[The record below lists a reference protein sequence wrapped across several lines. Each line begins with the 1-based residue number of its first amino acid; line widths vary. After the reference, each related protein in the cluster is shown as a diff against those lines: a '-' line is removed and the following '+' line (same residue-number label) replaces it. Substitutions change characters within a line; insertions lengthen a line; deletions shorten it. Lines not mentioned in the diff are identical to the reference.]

1 METEDEVLLR
11 LLAARE
17 EAQKHLCALKVIPA
31 PDRETVRAH
40 IRAYVFLRFML
51 KEEEHPSATFQAL
64 AELSIAQSAKIA
76 PELVKELDTTKDCM
90 GSTSVMAK
98 KVLLLRGIEKA
109 LDITLPAMPTAR
121 ISGLDDLGDLVWE
134 ALTAPSAP

>member
-1 METEDEVLLR
+1 MELEDDVLLQ

-17 EAQKHLCALKVIPA
+17 AAQKHLAALKAAPT

-40 IRAYVFLRFML
+40 IRSYVFLRFML
-51 KEEEHPSATFQAL
+51 KEEEHPSASFQAL
-64 AELSIAQSAKIA
+64 VELSIAQSAKIA
-76 PELVKELDTTKDCM
+76 PELVQELDTTKDCM

-109 LDITLPAMPTAR
+109 LEITLPAMPAAR
-121 ISGLDDLGDLVWE
+121 IATLDDLGDLVWE
-134 ALTAPSAP
+134 ALAIPSPP

>member
-1 METEDEVLLR
+1 MGTEDEVLLR

-17 EAQKHLCALKVIPA
+17 EAQRHLRALKAAPA

-40 IRAYVFLRFML
+40 IRSYVFLRFML
-51 KEEEHPSATFQAL
+51 REEEHPSATFQAL

-76 PELVKELDTTKDCM
+76 PELVRELDTTKDCM

-109 LDITLPAMPTAR
+109 LDITLPAMPAAR

>member
-1 METEDEVLLR
+1 MLR
-11 LLAARE
+11 
-17 EAQKHLCALKVIPA
+17 
-31 PDRETVRAH
+31 
-40 IRAYVFLRFML
+40 
-51 KEEEHPSATFQAL
+51 EEEHPSATFQAL

-109 LDITLPAMPTAR
+109 LDITLPAMPAAR